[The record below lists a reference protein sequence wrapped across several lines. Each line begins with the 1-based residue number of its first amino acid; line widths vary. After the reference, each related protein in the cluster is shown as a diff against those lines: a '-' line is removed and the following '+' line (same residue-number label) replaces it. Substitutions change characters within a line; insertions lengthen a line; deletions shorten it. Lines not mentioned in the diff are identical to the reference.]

1 MGNLI
6 WNEYARLVT
15 ITASVYAV
23 WASLFGLIYRK
34 FFWDFVGGT
43 LRDPGGLQAPPSAA
57 IFVDLII
64 KAPVIP
70 IISMILGMV
79 ILAIELPLPALKKL
93 SIHRTLV
100 PRVVLLL
107 FQVFFNILYYQGTN
121 AAIWS
126 LIAAGC
132 YTRAIIRGEIPAA
145 AKQNRGRG
153 GDA

>member
-1 MGNLI
+1 MTL
-6 WNEYARLVT
+6 E
-15 ITASVYAV
+15 
-23 WASLFGLIYRK
+23 
-34 FFWDFVGGT
+34 DFST
-43 LRDPGGLQAPPSAA
+43 LAIKRNAAFADHRVCRAPPSAA

-107 FQVFFNILYYQGTN
+107 FQVFFNILYYQVRRVPFLRL
-121 AAIWS
+121 AM
-126 LIAAGC
+126 C
-132 YTRAIIRGEIPAA
+132 
-145 AKQNRGRG
+145 
-153 GDA
+153 